1 MARALLAPC
10 PPPLA
15 PFASTGTRDRE
26 DVDFFF
32 FPFLVLYKC
41 GRLVQFI
48 STIPGPG
55 HQHAI
60 QGLLVEPRMPSKD
73 YLLNLAN
80 LTAGK
85 RSGNKLPIVVFYHS
99 GAFTIELVSSPMYQ

>member
-1 MARALLAPC
+1 MEAAGGGGATMEGNLGAALAP
-10 PPPLA
+10 LHY
-15 PFASTGTRDRE
+15 TDGE

-48 STIPGPG
+48 GTYTMTTSLDPATS
-55 HQHAI
+55 
-60 QGLLVEPRMPSKD
+60 MPSKD

>member
-1 MARALLAPC
+1 LLLFNTARALLAPC

-15 PFASTGTRDRE
+15 PFTSTGTRDGE

-48 STIPGPG
+48 GTYTMTASMDPATS
-55 HQHAI
+55 
-60 QGLLVEPRMPSKD
+60 MPSKD